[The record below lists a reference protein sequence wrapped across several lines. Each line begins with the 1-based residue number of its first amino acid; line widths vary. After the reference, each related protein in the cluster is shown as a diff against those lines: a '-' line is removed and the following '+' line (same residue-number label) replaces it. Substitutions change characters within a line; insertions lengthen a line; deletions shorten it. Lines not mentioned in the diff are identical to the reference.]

1 MYANILKMTM
11 DKKDH
16 RKRTFELNQ
25 KLAKLKTQALFFFA
39 ALHFH
44 GTGNGTGRRME
55 GKGQKAA

>member
-1 MYANILKMTM
+1 MTM